1 MAMDPEHLSRL
12 GSSHLELQVL
22 LLLPVFE
29 LAIGSQ
35 H

>member
-1 MAMDPEHLSRL
+1 MAMDPESLFGL
-12 GSSHLELQVL
+12 GSGHLELQVL